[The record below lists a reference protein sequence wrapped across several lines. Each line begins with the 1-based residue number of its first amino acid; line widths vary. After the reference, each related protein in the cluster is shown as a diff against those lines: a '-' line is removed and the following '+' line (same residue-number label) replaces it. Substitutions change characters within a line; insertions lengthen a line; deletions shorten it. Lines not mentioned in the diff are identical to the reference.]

1 MDSEASGDRTKDE
14 AILVYEAAAQLL
26 FRYKKQVFWNK
37 EQREFSKE
45 NTSLRSVKTASMQV
59 AQLLRRISPK
69 PRCLDIFQAID
80 FVGTI
85 SGFLWI
91 SISLGRRIS
100 MDFGTIGTALKNI
113 EDVREM
119 SVQYVS
125 VRESEALI
133 FPDLGLLKTASQM
146 KNGRGFVVICG
157 IVSHKVR
164 CCSCCG
170 TKSD

>member
-85 SGFLWI
+85 SGFLFLWDVGFRWI
-91 SISLGRRIS
+91 SG
-100 MDFGTIGTALKNI
+100 
-113 EDVREM
+113 
-119 SVQYVS
+119 
-125 VRESEALI
+125 
-133 FPDLGLLKTASQM
+133 
-146 KNGRGFVVICG
+146 
-157 IVSHKVR
+157 
-164 CCSCCG
+164 
-170 TKSD
+170 